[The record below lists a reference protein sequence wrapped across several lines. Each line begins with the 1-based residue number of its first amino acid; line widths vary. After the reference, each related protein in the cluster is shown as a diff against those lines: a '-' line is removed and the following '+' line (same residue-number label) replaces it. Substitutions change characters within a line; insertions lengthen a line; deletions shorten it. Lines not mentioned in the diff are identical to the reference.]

1 MFNSKSEE
9 HRNPVGAVS
18 KGTKI
23 HFKISPQRLLEVYAA
38 SLVVEDERGCVTHF
52 DMYWCGMNGSNHEW
66 WECHFVPETSGIYF
80 YRFEIRNKNG
90 VHSVFKD
97 DNSLPVIS
105 NKGNK
110 WQITVFEKDFDTP
123 DWLKGGV
130 IYQIFPDRFFNSN
143 SPKTDVPEDRYI
155 HGDWNEDIHW
165 APNEK
170 GVITNSDYF
179 GGDLLGITQKLSY
192 IKSLGVT
199 CIYLNPIF
207 ESHSNHRYDT
217 ADYSKID
224 PLLGSEEDFKN
235 LCASAK
241 KLGIHVIIDGVFN
254 HTGSDSLYFNRQN
267 RYETQGAY
275 NCVDS
280 PYYSWYSFKKWPNDY
295 SCWWNF
301 ITLPNVNEQNPDY
314 QNYIVGD
321 NGIIEK
327 WIKLG
332 ASGWRL
338 DVVDELPD
346 NFLDRIYTA
355 TKRADKEAIVMGE
368 VWEDASTK
376 CAYGARRR
384 YLLGR
389 QMDTVMNYPFRSA
402 ILSFV
407 SGADAAEC
415 IEQIESIVENYP
427 PQCLN
432 LLMNHIGTH
441 DTERAITL
449 LAGEPLNGNDRQWQ
463 NSHRLSDY
471 QYVLGVFKLKLAT
484 LMQFTLPGVPS
495 IYYGDEAGMQGYKD
509 PFNRGTFPWGKED
522 KSLQDWH
529 RELSKLRQD
538 YDVFKDG
545 KLRTVYAGNCIL
557 AYERYKKTDDGEDVI
572 LVALNSS
579 DRYMALNLKTDEAK
593 TIIGTEFSKDFKLP
607 PYGYSVFYYKKEEI
621 NKKP

>member
-9 HRNPVGAVS
+9 YRNPVGAVS
-18 KGTKI
+18 RDTKI

-38 SLVVEDERGCVTHF
+38 SLIVEDERGNVTYF
-52 DMYWCGMNGSNHEW
+52 DMYWCGMNGNNHEW
-66 WECHFVPETSGIYF
+66 WECHFVPKDSGIYF
-80 YRFEIRNKNG
+80 YRFEVKNKNG
-90 VHSVFKD
+90 AHLVFKD
-97 DNSLPVIS
+97 ENGIPVIS
-105 NKGNK
+105 NKGSN
-110 WQITVFEKDFDTP
+110 WQITVYEKDFATP
-123 DWLKGGV
+123 NWLKGGV
-130 IYQIFPDRFFNSN
+130 IYQIFPDRFYNSGT
-143 SPKTDVPEDRYI
+143 KKLDVPEDRYI
-155 HGDWNEDIHW
+155 HKDWNEELHW

-179 GGDLLGITQKLSY
+179 GGDLIGITQKLPY

-224 PLLGSEEDFKN
+224 PLLGCEEDFKE
-235 LCASAK
+235 LCSKARE
-241 KLGIHVIIDGVFN
+241 LGINIIIDGVFN

-267 RYETQGAY
+267 RYKTQGAY
-275 NCVDS
+275 NSVDS
-280 PYYSWYSFKKWPNDY
+280 PYYSWYNFKKWPNDY

-314 QNYIVGD
+314 QNYIVGQ

-346 NFLDRIYTA
+346 NFLDSIYTA

-384 YLLGR
+384 YLLGS

-407 SGADAAEC
+407 TGADAAQC
-415 IEQIESIVENYP
+415 IGQIESIVENYP
-427 PQCLN
+427 AQCLN

-449 LAGEPLNGNDRQWQ
+449 LSGEPLNGNDRAWQ
-463 NSHRLSDY
+463 SSHHLSDY

-509 PFNRGTFPWGKED
+509 PFNRATFPWGKED

-529 RELSKLRQD
+529 RDLATLRSD

-545 KLRTVYAGNCIL
+545 KFRAVYAQDSVL
-557 AYERYKKTDDGEDVI
+557 AYERYEKVDDCEHVI
-572 LVALNSS
+572 FVALNTS
-579 DRYMALNLKTDEAK
+579 DKYMPLSLKFDDAK
-593 TIIGTEFSKDFKLP
+593 TIIGAQFSDDFKLP
-607 PYGYSVFYYKKEEI
+607 PYGYSVFYYKKQ
-621 NKKP
+621 